1 MAEYAK
7 VALQETNINIA
18 FGNAEQLITEMELL
32 QSELNNGKPDKVYTQ
47 SLKVIWASTLSS
59 ESVGPLITKISMDI

>member
-1 MAEYAK
+1 MAEYAQ

-18 FGNAEQLITEMELL
+18 LGNAERLITELELL
-32 QSELNNGKPDKVYTQ
+32 QTELNNGKPDKVYTQ

-59 ESVGPLITKISMDI
+59 ESIGLLITQISVEI